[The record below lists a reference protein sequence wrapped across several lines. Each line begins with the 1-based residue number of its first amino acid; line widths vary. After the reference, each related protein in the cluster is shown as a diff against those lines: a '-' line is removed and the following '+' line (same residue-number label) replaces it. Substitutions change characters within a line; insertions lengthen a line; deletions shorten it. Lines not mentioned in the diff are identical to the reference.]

1 MILNQIHWI
10 AAGAANIWRRNHRI
24 QVNWL
29 ESKIGPLSNVY
40 FWRWFV
46 GVQVWHV
53 GASVHLLVSVRCYLT
68 SWSIVSSRWYCKSS
82 CSSSGSSRKP
92 SRFRRKWV
100 ERNRKSLWS
109 LQCLMI
115 WSTTGWCVCVWVPIR
130 CLPIRVIHFSSSL
143 AFCARWVPNKWS
155 TKTLMKEN

>member
-1 MILNQIHWI
+1 MASQPQNSGKL
-10 AAGAANIWRRNHRI
+10 
-24 QVNWL
+24 
-29 ESKIGPLSNVY
+29 IGIKDWTIVKCL
-40 FWRWFV
+40 FLFV
-46 GVQVWHV
+46 GVQVWHA
-53 GASVHLLVSVRCYLT
+53 GASVHLLVFVRCYLT

-115 WSTTGWCVCVWVPIR
+115 WSTTGWCVCVWLPIR

-143 AFCARWVPNKWS
+143 AFCARWVCVCAKQMEHKDVNERK
-155 TKTLMKEN
+155 LA